1 MIPKKKYFRK
11 KDFMSKFSLIQNYRI
26 LFLGF
31 LMIIL
36 LSLTAFAQTTPNIKP
51 GLWEYTSTVTGTGV
65 VLPPDFDK
73 LPPEKQEKFR
83 KMYKDLETKPHTYK
97 SSECLTEEKIKKMEL
112 DANKSDKDC
121 ERSFKQNSSD
131 TWTVTEHCKN
141 DEGTEDS
148 IIHYHVLSR
157 THAEISGEVTINAG
171 GKVHKSEIKGDA
183 HWESSDCG
191 NKN

>member
-1 MIPKKKYFRK
+1 MLSKKKYFRK
-11 KDFMSKFSLIQNYRI
+11 KDFSSKLSSVQNYRI
-26 LFLGF
+26 LFLSF

-51 GLWEYTSTVTGTGV
+51 GLWEYTSTVTGSGV
-65 VLPPDFDK
+65 VMPPDFDK

-83 KMYKDLETKPHTYK
+83 KMYKDLETKPHTFK

-112 DANKSDKDC
+112 DMKKTDKVC
-121 ERSFKQNSSD
+121 ERSVKQNSSD
-131 TWTVTEHCKN
+131 TWTITEHSKN
-141 DEGTEDS
+141 DEGTEES

-157 THAEISGEVTINAG
+157 AHAEISGEVTISAG

-183 HWESSDCG
+183 HWVSSDCG
-191 NKN
+191 DKK